1 MIRNEK
7 TYVYVVEAVNDQT
20 ADLFTGG
27 VFVDQE
33 EAETA
38 ARVILQSF
46 DGAGGVWVNEVEID
60 TTLKTRD
67 ESHVVYSKEREK

>member
-1 MIRNEK
+1 MVRNEK
-7 TYVYVVEAVNDQT
+7 TYVYVIEAVNDQT

-27 VFVDQE
+27 VFGDQE

-46 DGAGGVWVNEVEID
+46 DGAGGVWVNEVELG
-60 TTLKTRD
+60 TALKTRD
-67 ESHVVYSKEREK
+67 ESHLVYSKEREQ